1 MSRRPRSTRTAA
13 TRRGMPAS
21 SPPRSTATRSPSK
34 ASPASLAAKARRN
47 SRSISPPA
55 RARAGRSRGSCR
67 RRAWG
72 KGPWSSAG
80 LPISPRSSTI
90 ATRFGGGG
98 TAFLSRS
105 TANSSITEVVPH
117 NPDLVNVSY
126 EGASADGSTVIFSA
140 IVKGGGLASGAIP
153 DEFNLYAWDRE
164 TGEIRLAGVL
174 PDGSAPP
181 NGTPAGFNG
190 NSGFTQ
196 DNHAVASDGSVYFN
210 DSKTPTQSGQL
221 SARPAL
227 PAPQPHRAR
236 NHPERHTRQLHPR
249 PGPRLHDQRKRLG
262 EDQRGSQRP
271 RRGRNPARVFHD
283 RGPGRQGSLLHQQ

>member
-13 TRRGMPAS
+13 TRRGMPTS

-67 RRAWG
+67 RRAWD

-80 LPISPRSSTI
+80 PPISLRSSTI

-105 TANSSITEVVPH
+105 TANSSIAEVVPH

-126 EGASADGSTVIFSA
+126 EGASADGSTVIFNA

-181 NGTPAGFNG
+181 SGTQAGFNGTPA
-190 NSGFTQ
+190 SPRTTTRSQ
-196 DNHAVASDGSVYFN
+196 A
-210 DSKTPTQSGQL
+210 T
-221 SARPAL
+221 ARSTSTTA
-227 PAPQPHRAR
+227 
-236 NHPERHTRQLHPR
+236 
-249 PGPRLHDQRKRLG
+249 
-262 EDQRGSQRP
+262 RP
-271 RRGRNPARVFHD
+271 RRSRPAQLGQLYLRLNPTEPETTQKDIHGNCIPDPVLACTINVSASEKTNGALNGHDAAGTQPAVLHD